1 MNASNLDW
9 IMMRLL
15 WIVSNREIFVQQVA
29 LRRFLRKVIYGP
41 INIFLFLLPEVVF
54 QSTFISLL
62 DTTCFCLPCL
72 FVTWLRQVFF
82 AARGLSLVAARR
94 GYSAAV
100 VRRLCIVL
108 ASPAEQGLQGTWVSV
123 VAAPGLQSTGS
134 YTDNDLETIHPSHL
148 GDMRR
153 LHYFISSSSS
163 NLFFCIMSEA
173 AYM

>member
-15 WIVSNREIFVQQVA
+15 WIVSNREMFVQQVA

-100 VRRLCIVL
+100 VRRLPIAV
-108 ASPAEQGLQGTWVSV
+108 ASLVEHRLQGPQIQWLWHTGL
-123 VAAPGLQSTGS
+123 VARWHVGSQFPDQALSLRPMHLQ
-134 YTDNDLETIHPSHL
+134 TDS
-148 GDMRR
+148 
-153 LHYFISSSSS
+153 
-163 NLFFCIMSEA
+163 
-173 AYM
+173 